1 MAIFILTLASFF
13 EVVTMVNLEKSKG
26 LKILKYT
33 ILAVIFQLI
42 SVYLLS
48 IGTLYVSLNVAY
60 AMWTGLG
67 IVGTFLYGR
76 LFLHDKANYQEYL
89 CIFLIIIGLV
99 GLKMFA

>member
-1 MAIFILTLASFF
+1 MAVFILTLASMF

-26 LKILKYT
+26 LKVFKYT

-48 IGTLYVSLNVAY
+48 IGTTYVALNIAY

-67 IVGTFLYGR
+67 IVGTFLYGKI
-76 LFLHDKANYQEYL
+76 FLKDQAGYQEYL
-89 CIFLIIIGLV
+89 CILLIICGLV
-99 GLKMFA
+99 GLNMFS